1 MSIDADTK
9 EQAAEALRK
18 VMHERCSNFDR
29 GAVVHWA
36 ERGYYVTADE
46 ITALRARLAQVEKER
61 DEWVRDVWTARGF
74 QAEAEARAERA
85 EAALATARR
94 EAYERAAQ
102 VAETAK
108 AVCARCNSPE
118 DNHPYRHPF
127 IPVVMVNI
135 PAATRAL
142 ANEAPE

>member
-1 MSIDADTK
+1 MSIDAGTK

-46 ITALRARLAQVEKER
+46 ITALRARLEAVEKER
-61 DEWVRDVWTARGF
+61 DAARDNSVADFMKLLDARR
-74 QAEAEARAERA
+74 RAERA

-94 EAYERAAQ
+94 DGFLAGFKASGEGWNGECPYEG
-102 VAETAK
+102 
-108 AVCARCNSPE
+108 
-118 DNHPYRHPF
+118 DNPLDDKYF
-127 IPVVMVNI
+127 VDVMEREI
-135 PAATRAL
+135 RAL
-142 ANEAPE
+142 ANEAET